1 MKKLYS
7 TLFFILPFFVYS
19 QETCTHK
26 HERGVIQTPHFTE
39 ITQSENQIKST
50 TSIPYNNSF
59 ENGLGDFTVII
70 GGDGTYNWE
79 VQTGHFVHDDDYA
92 AGGYQYLQHD
102 DVDQGAQ
109 VNWALTPT
117 FDLSGAGNPQLTYWD
132 HVHWADYADCDN
144 DAATGVG
151 NGCQE
156 VMYSTDY
163 TDDVNSAT
171 WVVIYN
177 DTFDNYNASQSN
189 PGNAWGDKTLDLPAE
204 SNVTVAFRYSGNFA
218 SDWLIDDITV
228 KDNAAVSANWSVATA
243 GGAATLSIADL
254 NNFTVGTDGHWHYT
268 IDGGSEQM
276 VYDTND
282 ITISGLSAGEH
293 TIVAWLVDNNHNP
306 LDPAV
311 EVTITFN
318 VVIINSYP
326 WCDDFE
332 SGIGNWTSSIY
343 SGTAEWVWGS
353 QNLNGSV
360 VPLSGAAMTGFY
372 SGNYNAD
379 TASII
384 SPSMDLTSVTDPQL
398 IFNYTQVAWSGDQD
412 QLRVFYRS
420 SHDGDWVQIGEY
432 TEEVTSWTEIILDLP
447 NPSAD
452 YYVGFQATSG
462 YGYGV
467 TLDDVCVQAALST
480 SENELLDMRIYP
492 NPVDGNFVTIL
503 SPVNGTK
510 YIEVFD
516 INGRRVMDT
525 AINNNTL
532 DVSSINSGFYMIKVT
547 VEGQSKISK
556 LVIR

>member
-7 TLFFILPFFVYS
+7 TLFILLPLFIYS
-19 QETCTHK
+19 QETCEHK
-26 HERGVIQTPHFTE
+26 HERGVIQTPHFIE
-39 ITQSENQIKST
+39 VTQSENQIKST

-59 ENGLGDFTVII
+59 ENGLGDFTVLID
-70 GGDGTYNWE
+70 GDGSYNWE
-79 VQTGHFVHDDDYA
+79 IQSGHFVHDDDGA

-102 DVDQGAQ
+102 DVDQGDQ

-117 FDLSGAGNPQLTYWD
+117 FDLSGAANPELTFWD

-144 DAATGVG
+144 NATTGVG
-151 NGCQE
+151 NGCHE

-189 PGNAWGDKTLDLPAE
+189 PSNAWGDKTLDLPAE
-204 SNVTVAFRYSGNFA
+204 SNVTVAFRYSGNYA
-218 SDWLIDDITV
+218 ADWLIDDITV

-243 GGAATLSIADL
+243 GGEATLSIADL
-254 NNFTVGTDGHWHYT
+254 TNFTVGTDGHWHYT
-268 IDGGSEQM
+268 IDGGSTVM

-293 TIVAWLVDNNHNP
+293 TIVAWLVDDNHQA

-326 WCDDFE
+326 WCDGFE
-332 SGIGNWTSSIY
+332 EGLANWTSSVY
-343 SGTAEWVWGS
+343 SGAAEWGYGNTNYNGS
-353 QNLNGSV
+353 VAPLNGSFM
-360 VPLSGAAMTGFY
+360 AGFF
-372 SGNYNAD
+372 SGNYNFD

-384 SPSMDLTSVTDPQL
+384 SPSMDLSGVSDPQL
-398 IFNYTQVAWSGDQD
+398 TFSHTQVAWAGDQD
-412 QLRVFYRS
+412 ALRVFYR
-420 SHDGDWVQIGEY
+420 DGADGNWVQLAEY
-432 TEEVTSWTEIILDLP
+432 LDEVTSWAEVTLDLP

-452 YYVGFQATSG
+452 YYIGFQATSG
-462 YGYGV
+462 WGYGV
-467 TLDDVCVQAALST
+467 TIDDVCVDAAMSVNDT
-480 SENELLDMRIYP
+480 QTLDVMIYP
-492 NPVDGNFVTIL
+492 NPVEDNYITIT
-503 SPVNGTK
+503 SPVNGLK
-510 YIEVFD
+510 NIEVFD
-516 INGRRVMDT
+516 INGRRIMDT
-525 AINNNTL
+525 VISNDTL

-547 VEGQSKISK
+547 IDGKTKISK
-556 LVIR
+556 LVVR

>member
-7 TLFFILPFFVYS
+7 TLFILLPLFIYS
-19 QETCTHK
+19 QETCEHK
-26 HERGVIQTPHFTE
+26 HERGVIQTPHFIE
-39 ITQSENQIKST
+39 VTQSENQIKST

-59 ENGLGDFTVII
+59 ENGLGDFTVLID
-70 GGDGTYNWE
+70 GDGSYNWE
-79 VQTGHFVHDDDYA
+79 IQSGHFVHDDDSA

-102 DVDQGAQ
+102 DVDQGDQ

-117 FDLSGAGNPQLTYWD
+117 FDLSGASSPELTFWD

-144 DAATGVG
+144 NATTGVG
-151 NGCQE
+151 NGCHE

-189 PGNAWGDKTLDLPAE
+189 PSNAWGDKTLDLPAE
-204 SNVTVAFRYSGNFA
+204 SNVTVAFRYSGNYA
-218 SDWLIDDITV
+218 ADWLIDDITV

-243 GGAATLSIADL
+243 GGEATLSIADL
-254 NNFTVGTDGHWHYT
+254 TNFTVGTDGHWHYT
-268 IDGGSEQM
+268 IDGGSTVM

-293 TIVAWLVDNNHNP
+293 TIVAWLVDDNHQA

-326 WCDDFE
+326 WCDGFE
-332 SGIGNWTSSIY
+332 EGLANWTSSVY
-343 SGTAEWVWGS
+343 SGVAEWGYGNQNANGTVAPQTGS
-353 QNLNGSV
+353 FM
-360 VPLSGAAMTGFY
+360 AGFF
-372 SGNYNAD
+372 SGNYNFD

-384 SPSMDLTSVTDPQL
+384 SPSMDLSGVSDPQL
-398 IFNYTQVAWSGDQD
+398 TFSHTQVAWAGDQD
-412 QLRVFYRS
+412 VLRVFYR
-420 SHDGDWVQIGEY
+420 DGVDSGWVQLAEY
-432 TEEVTSWTEIILDLP
+432 TTEVTSWAEVTLDLP

-452 YYVGFQATSG
+452 YYIGFQATSG

-467 TLDDVCVQAALST
+467 TIDDVCVDAAMSVNDAQT
-480 SENELLDMRIYP
+480 LDVMIYP
-492 NPVDGNFVTIL
+492 NPVEDNYVMIT
-503 SPVNGTK
+503 SPVNGLK
-510 YIEVFD
+510 NIEVFD

-525 AINNNTL
+525 VISNDTL

-547 VEGQSKISK
+547 IDGKTKISK
-556 LVIR
+556 LVVR